1 MSDPHCR
8 RITQGENT
16 AAAIRVDG
24 EQVYVSNRGH
34 DSVARLHIEKGNMIP
49 EDFLPCHGTGPRDFD
64 IIGNKIVCANET
76 SDSVT
81 VLDKRTGRLLSE
93 LRLPRPLCVTALP

>member
-1 MSDPHCR
+1 
-8 RITQGENT
+8 
-16 AAAIRVDG
+16 
-24 EQVYVSNRGH
+24 
-34 DSVARLHIEKGNMIP
+34 MIP
-49 EDFLPCHGTGPRDFD
+49 EDFLPCHSTGPRDFD

-81 VLDKRTGRLLSE
+81 GLDKRTGRLLSE